1 MLGWHISLLRQ
12 QDSGR
17 LEPATFESKS
27 DTRVAVWQTGLHGLD
42 WLDDLSKEGRIVSLG
57 GNGYPIRYTGKA
69 SELLPRVGGKP
80 PEALE
85 TWVCG
90 PNDIVTDAWAGKTTF
105 DQAELDNCTPDE
117 WLIVEA
123 WDES

>member
-42 WLDDLSKEGRIVSLG
+42 WLADLAKEDRIVSLG

-69 SELLPRVGGKP
+69 NELLPRVGDKP
-80 PEALE
+80 PEALAH
-85 TWVCG
+85 WVCG
-90 PNDIVTDAWAGKTTF
+90 PNDILTDAWAGKTTF
-105 DQAELDNCTPDE
+105 DQTELDNCTPEE